1 MISTLLARRLSTLG
15 LEWSPASGDAF
26 CIDREEFESDVFT
39 VSDMTVEAHVF
50 DTGTILGF
58 NGTTEWAL
66 DSVALEDAL
75 WLPRENQ
82 LRELLGDAFRALV
95 HLDDGYRVDTV
106 TAAGPQSVTAPGAAD
121 AYAEALCW
129 LLQRALG

>member
-58 NGTTEWAL
+58 NGTTE
-66 DSVALEDAL
+66 
-75 WLPRENQ
+75 
-82 LRELLGDAFRALV
+82 
-95 HLDDGYRVDTV
+95 
-106 TAAGPQSVTAPGAAD
+106 
-121 AYAEALCW
+121 
-129 LLQRALG
+129 